1 MQHLFVAYEKVL
13 SLRKQAG
20 IDIDRQVSIA
30 TKSCDGNEFYTLRF
44 ESRYRFFFFPP
55 FSLHIVLSKQDS
67 VMVNHVP
74 LNTSLECVLLQ
85 RGFFVHF
92 GLQNLGVKD
101 FSIVFSIPFFLII
114 RSCASCFLGLCDHRC
129 RWSATYFTRS
139 LSCFGGVGAT

>member
-1 MQHLFVAYEKVL
+1 MQR
-13 SLRKQAG
+13 SLVMESNFTHY
-20 IDIDRQVSIA
+20 VSNLVIP
-30 TKSCDGNEFYTLRF
+30 
-44 ESRYRFFFFPP
+44 PP
-55 FSLHIVLSKQDS
+55 FFSFFVFTACTVEQDS

-85 RGFFVHF
+85 RGSFVHF

-114 RSCASCFLGLCDHRC
+114 RSCASCFLGLCDRRC